1 MADYES
7 LLNRWQSADLLD
19 VATARR
25 IRAYEAEQKQPA
37 GLRWQGIV
45 ALVLG
50 GILLACGVVLLV
62 SAHWDQIGPG
72 GRYAI
77 VMAMVAVFHLGG
89 GWARE
94 KFRAL
99 STVLHGVGTV
109 STGAAIALVGQIFN
123 IQEHWPAA
131 ILLWALAALAGWIL
145 LGDEAQ
151 QILTFLLF
159 PAWMFSEISFYAQ
172 GHIGEAVYN
181 GRFLF
186 VWAVLY
192 LTHFLGS
199 KRKIVQGVLFA
210 IAAIAAVVGV
220 VGMLQSWRSWSAEM
234 TFLPLH
240 ARVWDWLL
248 IAALPLLIALFRPL
262 KSLIPVAAALALA
275 LTLPWCSHQWT
286 SHLDVGNFHRT
297 IVNTEQNLFAYGLV
311 AAFTVFLIGWG
322 VRLSSKV
329 LVNYGVVGFAITV
342 GWFYFSNLFDKMG
355 RSLGLIGLGVLFLAG
370 GWALEKTR
378 RGLLSRMGK
387 SEDVAVGT
395 REAL

>member
-1 MADYES
+1 
-7 LLNRWQSADLLD
+7 
-19 VATARR
+19 
-25 IRAYEAEQKQPA
+25 
-37 GLRWQGIV
+37 
-45 ALVLG
+45 
-50 GILLACGVVLLV
+50 
-62 SAHWDQIGPG
+62 
-72 GRYAI
+72 
-77 VMAMVAVFHLGG
+77 
-89 GWARE
+89 
-94 KFRAL
+94 
-99 STVLHGVGTV
+99 
-109 STGAAIALVGQIFN
+109 
-123 IQEHWPAA
+123 
-131 ILLWALAALAGWIL
+131 
-145 LGDEAQ
+145 
-151 QILTFLLF
+151 
-159 PAWMFSEISFYAQ
+159 
-172 GHIGEAVYN
+172 
-181 GRFLF
+181 
-186 VWAVLY
+186 
-192 LTHFLGS
+192 
-199 KRKIVQGVLFA
+199 
-210 IAAIAAVVGV
+210 
-220 VGMLQSWRSWSAEM
+220 MLQSWRSWSGEM

-387 SEDVAVGT
+387 PEDAAAGT
-395 REAL
+395 QEAL